1 MTPSF
6 LTPKTPRKAV
16 LLAAIGLA
24 VAAAAWLLPVNL
36 KSVSPALLKAG
47 GEGTPTLAD
56 FGRQLV
62 ESEKIGPA
70 SLVLAAARRVG
81 DPGAAA
87 LSRELDG
94 LSAREPALVAWGGW
108 DPSIDPVFNLR
119 TPTGSTASTPVIGF
133 FIPEGARADLL
144 RSLSASGSLGV
155 QELLDVRRLGE
166 TGRFVPATRPGG
178 QPLDALVLL
187 AAALYQDEHLSPELQ
202 RQVRMLAERS
212 IAGRELGDLEPF
224 FFDLLALARRL
235 DWVQLSELLRRTE
248 STQTVAEYAHLARVA
263 PDQLPVFYAA
273 ALFTDSADRVAS
285 YVLQYGR
292 AGTGDLSLALA
303 DGRGAAEQLLLRQ
316 VPVNRTAGPSL
327 GAAAGIV
334 LAHPEA
340 TLGLKYLGCLAGL
353 FLLLRGLDGWIV
365 SPGGASR
372 SGSAPRLRAGVLAT
386 LLAALLVVGTEPY
399 LLKAAPPSEF
409 RLQLRLPV
417 LVATSSSPPV
427 HPSQTTTT
435 MDPTTLISIG
445 LFALIQVAMYLI
457 CLRKIAEIERQQV
470 PATLKLRL
478 MENEENLFD
487 SGLYVGMMGTA
498 AALVMQVLGILPPNL
513 LAAYSSN
520 LFGIV
525 CVALVKIRHVRGFKR
540 QLILEIQ
547 AAPAA

>member
-1 MTPSF
+1 MSPPESLKKPPPRAF
-6 LTPKTPRKAV
+6 LLVAAG
-16 LLAAIGLA
+16 LALAAT
-24 VAAAAWLLPVNL
+24 AWLLPVNL
-36 KSVSPALLKAG
+36 KSVSPALLKTG
-47 GEGTPTLAD
+47 GEGTQSLSG

-62 ESEKIGPA
+62 DSEKIGPA
-70 SLVLAAARRVG
+70 ALVLSAARRVG

-87 LSRELDG
+87 LASELDR
-94 LSAREPALVAWGGW
+94 LAARQPALAAWGGW
-108 DPSIDPVFNLR
+108 DPSLDPVFNLR
-119 TPTGSTASTPVIGF
+119 ASSGRTASTPVLTF
-133 FIPEGARADLL
+133 FIPEKARADLL
-144 RSLSASGSLGV
+144 RTLSDSGSLGV
-155 QELLDVRRLGE
+155 QDLLRLRSLRQ

-187 AAALYQDEHLSPELQ
+187 AAALYQDEHLSPGLQ
-202 RQVRMLAERS
+202 RQVRALAETAVASRD
-212 IAGRELGDLEPF
+212 LGELEPF
-224 FFDLLALARRL
+224 FFDLLALGRRL

-273 ALFTDSADRVAS
+273 ALFTDSADHVAS
-285 YVLQYGR
+285 YVLQFGR
-292 AGTGDLSLALA
+292 QGTEDLSLALA
-303 DGRGAAEQLLLRQ
+303 DGRGAADQLLLRQ
-316 VPVNRTAGPSL
+316 VPVNRAAGPSL
-327 GAAAGIV
+327 GAAGGLV

-340 TLGLKYLGCLAGL
+340 TLALKYLGCLAGL
-353 FLLLRGLDGWIV
+353 FLMLRGLDRWIV
-365 SPGGASR
+365 SPGG
-372 SGSAPRLRAGVLAT
+372 SGRTPPLRAGLLAT

-399 LLKAAPPSEF
+399 LLRASPPSEF
-409 RLQLRLPV
+409 RLQFRLPV
-417 LVATSSSPPV
+417 LVATTAAPPT
-427 HPSQTTTT
+427 HPLQTTTT

-445 LFALIQVAMYLI
+445 LFALLQVAMYLI
-457 CLRKIAEIERQQV
+457 CLRKIAEIDRQAV
-470 PATLKLRL
+470 PPPLKLRL

-498 AALVMQVLGILPPNL
+498 AALVMQVLGVLPPNL